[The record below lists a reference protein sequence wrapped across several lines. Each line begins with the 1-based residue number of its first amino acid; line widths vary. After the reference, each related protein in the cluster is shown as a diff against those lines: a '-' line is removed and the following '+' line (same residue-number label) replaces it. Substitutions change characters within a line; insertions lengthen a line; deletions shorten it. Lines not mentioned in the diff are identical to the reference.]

1 MPFSYRS
8 LASFAL
14 DPEPKNV
21 ERVPTMRQV
30 DIVPYEMP
38 PDSGWEAH
46 AHDDEA
52 LLSYAA
58 AGSCMQ
64 IMAARTWVV
73 LPAQAVWMPPGVE
86 HATKVGPHGCRFRTV
101 RFPTPIPPDLPA
113 EPCVIEVSPLLAS
126 LIAAWDETAGDDHA
140 RREAL
145 RFLLYDEVRR
155 ARPLDLG
162 LPRVRHPR
170 LARVTDALQTDPA
183 DDRGLDELAQA
194 AGMSRRSFIRHFQAD
209 TGMGFAEWRR
219 RLRLLM
225 ARQYLADGL
234 SVTEAAVALG
244 YNSASAFIAMVRREL
259 GVTPGRLAERG

>member
-1 MPFSYRS
+1 M
-8 LASFAL
+8 L
-14 DPEPKNV
+14 K
-21 ERVPTMRQV
+21 V
-30 DIVPYEMP
+30 DVTPYDMP
-38 PDSGWEAH
+38 PGSGWEAH

-58 AGSCMQ
+58 SGSCTQ
-64 IMAARTWVV
+64 IMATRTWVV
-73 LPAQAVWMPPGVE
+73 LPAHAVWMPPGVE
-86 HATKVGPHGCRFRTV
+86 HATLVGPHGCIFRTV
-101 RFPTPIPPDLPA
+101 VFPAPIPSDLPT

-126 LIAAWDETAGDDHA
+126 LIAAWDETAAEDHA

-145 RFLLYDEVRR
+145 RFLIYDEVRR
-155 ARPLDLG
+155 APTLDLG

-170 LARVTDALQTDPA
+170 LARVANALQTDPA
-183 DDRGLDELAQA
+183 DGRGLDALAQA

-259 GVTPGRLAERG
+259 GVTPGRLAERA